1 MTLRYRDL
9 VQLFPQN
16 KGISEPSLSFLTV
29 AAFARIPQPKGIFVP
44 LFHDDSGVL
53 KDAIDHGAVAA
64 LWDEKIPLPAY
75 IPNHFIVFY
84 CNDLLKGLK
93 KMIELYRKNQL
104 EMEEEQMNQTKFY
117 FLPEISLNEKESTY
131 DLAIVKELD
140 LLLKDNEDGRGK

>member
-9 VQLFPQN
+9 VQLFPGN

-29 AAFARIPQPKGIFVP
+29 TAFARIPQPKGIFVP
-44 LFHDDSGVL
+44 LFHNSGEL
-53 KDAIDHGAVAA
+53 KEAIDHGAVAA

-75 IPNHFIVFY
+75 MPNHFIVFY

-131 DLAIVKELD
+131 DLAVMVNELD
-140 LLLKDNEDGRGK
+140 LLLKDSEDGRGK